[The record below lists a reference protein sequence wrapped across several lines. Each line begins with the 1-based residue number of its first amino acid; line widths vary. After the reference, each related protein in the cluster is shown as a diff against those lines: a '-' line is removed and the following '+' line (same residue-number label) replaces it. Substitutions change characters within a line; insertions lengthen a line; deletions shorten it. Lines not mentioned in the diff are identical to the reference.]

1 MPVMFCD
8 VGLFISV
15 QGENTMH
22 IDSKNMTREERNK
35 AVVHYYE
42 GRNEK
47 WILLLFSNG

>member
-15 QGENTMH
+15 QEENTMH
-22 IDSKNMTREERNK
+22 IDSENVTREERNK

-42 GRNEK
+42 GRIK
-47 WILLLFSNG
+47 KDITTFSNG